1 MMADLMDQ
9 HMGDD
14 GAQSLVMLGPVIEDG
29 TAIEE
34 DHVGEHPRM
43 AEFLALGE
51 TGALEQAEQVEL
63 ALSLHVVQHIVLREI
78 LYSEYNIAG
87 EIVESLGQAR
97 IGLRGQRVEIL
108 ERRRFEAAQFMQR
121 KPVAWQISI
130 PSAVIAFTVV

>member
-1 MMADLMDQ
+1 LEETEKIEFAFGL
-9 HMGDD
+9 H
-14 GAQSLVMLGPVIEDG
+14 LV
-29 TAIEE
+29 
-34 DHVGEHPRM
+34 
-43 AEFLALGE
+43 
-51 TGALEQAEQVEL
+51 Q
-63 ALSLHVVQHIVLREI
+63 HVVFGKI

-87 EIVESLGQAR
+87 AVVECLGQTR